1 MSQSPIKAALEAL
14 VDRVDLSAEQ
24 MEAAMRQVMQG
35 EASAIQLS
43 AFLAALRTKG
53 ETVTEIA
60 AAARVM
66 RALAAPVPW
75 SGEGLLDI
83 VGTGGDGA
91 SLFNVST
98 AAAFVAA
105 AGGAKVAKHGNRSVS
120 SKSGSADLLEAAGA
134 RLDIDAA
141 AVGSCLQRTGF
152 GFLFA
157 PRHHEAMRHAA
168 PVRKDLG
175 LRTLFNLLGPL
186 TNPAGATHQ
195 LLGVYERR
203 WVEPLARVL
212 GELGA
217 QHVLVVHA
225 EDGLDEISLAAD
237 THYAELKD
245 GQVRCYKLT
254 PEDLGVRR
262 QSLQPLRVESPAQS
276 LELIKRVLGGEPGA
290 AADLVALNA
299 GAALYVGGRIND
311 LGEAVGSARELLAS
325 GLPGRHFEDYI
336 AHTQRAEFRSL

>member
-1 MSQSPIKAALEAL
+1 MTQSPIQVALDAL
-14 VDRVDLSAEQ
+14 VDRADLSAEQ
-24 MEAAMRQVMQG
+24 MEAAVRQVMSA
-35 EASAIQLS
+35 EASPVQLS
-43 AFLAALRTKG
+43 AFLVGLRIKG

-75 SGEGLLDI
+75 SGDGLLDI

-98 AAAFVAA
+98 AASFVAA

-120 SKSGSADLLEAAGA
+120 SRSGSADLLEAAGA

-141 AVGSCLQRTGF
+141 AVGLCIERTGF

-157 PRHHEAMRHAA
+157 PKHHAAMRHAA
-168 PVRKDLG
+168 PVRKELG

-203 WVEPLARVL
+203 WVEPLAAVL

-217 QHVLVVHA
+217 KHVLVVNA
-225 EDGLDEISLAAD
+225 DDGLDEISLAAA
-237 THYAELKD
+237 THFAEYKD
-245 GQVRCYKLT
+245 GQVTSFSLR
-254 PEDLGVRR
+254 PEDLGVR
-262 QSLQPLRVESPAQS
+262 QQS
-276 LELIKRVLGGEPGA
+276 LETLKVDSPEQSLALIKRVLGGESGP

-299 GAALYVGGRIND
+299 GAALYVGGQFND
-311 LGEAVGSARELLAS
+311 LGEAVGTARELLAS
-325 GLPGRHFEDYI
+325 GLPGRHFQDYV
-336 AHTQRAEFRSL
+336 AQTQRAEFRPS

>member
-1 MSQSPIKAALEAL
+1 MSQSPIKEAL
-14 VDRVDLSAEQ
+14 DALVERVDLSAAQ
-24 MEAAMRQVMQG
+24 MEAAMRQVMSG
-35 EASAIQLS
+35 EASQIQLS
-43 AFLAALRTKG
+43 AFLVGLRSKG

-98 AAAFVAA
+98 TAAFVAA

-120 SKSGSADLLEAAGA
+120 SRSGSADLLEAAGA

-141 AVGSCLQRTGF
+141 AVGQCLERTGF

-203 WVEPLARVL
+203 WVQPLAEVL

-217 QHVLVVHA
+217 KHVLVVNA
-225 EDGLDEISLAAD
+225 EDGLDEISLAAP
-237 THYAELKD
+237 THCAELKD
-245 GQVRCYKLT
+245 GRVRSFDLT

-262 QSLQPLRVESPAQS
+262 QSLDTLKVDSPEESLA
-276 LELIKRVLGGEPGA
+276 LIKRVLAGEPGP

-299 GAALYVGGRIND
+299 GAALYVSGQFHE
-311 LGEAVGSARELLAS
+311 LAEAVGSARELLAT
-325 GLPGRHFEDYI
+325 GLAGRHFQDYI
-336 AHTQRAEFRSL
+336 AQTQRAEFRPS